1 MDKPSDPNAAAAE
14 HLTEAHDTL
23 RHLRERV
30 QDLEQ
35 RSRIDEAIRQLE
47 AALNLLAVKTGALL

>member
-1 MDKPSDPNAAAAE
+1 MDKPSDPDVAAAQ

-23 RHLRERV
+23 RSLRDRV

-35 RSRIDEAIRQLE
+35 RSRLDDAIRQLE